1 MPLSNSYS
9 LKTTKDQQRPCFICG
24 KSSSTVLDAVDDFF
38 FVCLSHTRDNGFCTS
53 ESVGLKKDTQTETL
67 KKDTQ
72 SAGTKKDILP
82 DGLNKD
88 GKDSKGPTDS
98 KDSKGP
104 IDSIDGKGPSDSKDS
119 NADGPKIY
127 KLHRAILFLR
137 EKEKEKKVKL
147 NLLKS
152 LK

>member
-1 MPLSNSYS
+1 M
-9 LKTTKDQQRPCFICG
+9 
-24 KSSSTVLDAVDDFF
+24 DDFF

-53 ESVGLKKDTQTETL
+53 ESVGLKKDTL
-67 KKDTQ
+67 
-72 SAGTKKDILP
+72 SAGTKKEIQP
-82 DGLNKD
+82 TEPKD
-88 GKDSKGPTDS
+88 AKDSKGPTDS

-104 IDSIDGKGPSDSKDS
+104 IDSKDS

-127 KLHRAILFLR
+127 KLHRTILFLR
-137 EKEKEKKVKL
+137 EKEKEKKEKL